1 MVGEEVEIGCSAPC
15 PLGPGDELDV
25 AFGPG
30 YEVVLLRHGA
40 AGPPQAVVV
49 GEVVVQGRVVV
60 LELGKGFPPVGGAEV
75 ARVGIQFLLAL
86 PHLLPSVGFNLSGI
100 HVKAVTLLEH
110 EIEGSLSASVGVV
123 RPEGEVGLEPVFEPA
138 EGVGGSTGGVIRL
151 VGLNVV
157 VAEELGQ
164 AGLQKGQG
172 AVALPDGPF
181 RPSRRSRLNVF
192 ACLPQQDLYAV
203 HPLCCRLQP
212 LIKGSEG
219 AAKQR

>member
-1 MVGEEVEIGCSAPC
+1 MVGEEVEMRRGAPC
-15 PLGPGDELDV
+15 PLGPGYELNG
-25 AFGPG
+25 AFRPG
-30 YEVVLLRHGA
+30 DEVVLLCHGA

-49 GEVVVQGRVVV
+49 GEVVVQGWVVV
-60 LELGKGFPPVGGAEV
+60 LELGKGVPPVGGSEV

-86 PHLLPSVGFNLSGI
+86 PHLLPSVGFNLIGI

-110 EIEGSLSASVGVV
+110 EVEGGIAASVGIVG
-123 RPEGEVGLEPVFEPA
+123 PEGEVGLEPVFELA
-138 EGVGGSTGGVIRL
+138 EGVGGFTGGVIRL

-172 AVALPDGPF
+172 AVAFLNGPF

-192 ACLPQQDLYAV
+192 ACLLEQDLYAV
-203 HPLCCRLQP
+203 HSLCRRLQP

-219 AAKQR
+219 TAKQR